1 MKVLYVEDNPLD
13 SELTLREFRKNAPHI
28 ILDVARTY
36 REAMERLENS
46 PAYDL
51 MLTDLRLPDGGGFE
65 LLTHVR
71 EQGYR
76 MAVVVITGQGDE
88 ETAVAV
94 MKAGA
99 DSFVVKRQ
107 DYLNQL
113 ALTLEG
119 AFENYQDEVARRS
132 RFLRVLYMDQSL
144 VENEQTQ
151 RHFALHAQN
160 IQLDIIFTVSELYRR
175 LFEGS
180 GSSEFDV
187 LLLDYRLDN
196 LEALEL
202 LKELRQV
209 RRIDIPIVLVTSHGD
224 QEVAAQALR
233 LGASDYVVKTEG
245 YLYRLPGLLEN
256 AYHHTQLLREQAAL
270 RASEERFRSLIENS
284 ADGILVTDGDFVIR
298 YASPSCS
305 RLLGYTLDDFN
316 GAKILDLTAPEDIP
330 GIQKILSQMLQEPGQ
345 PVQVEMRVRN
355 SRGEWR
361 RLEATCVNLLQENAV
376 QGIVCNFRDITE
388 RYLAEERIHR
398 QVQRL
403 QALREIDTAITSGL
417 GLRQILDLILL
428 HATAQLG
435 VHAAD
440 ILLYAPETQE
450 FYFGAERGFIHTTN
464 RGVRLSLGQDVAG
477 KAALERRMIHLFDL
491 NETSYPISTSFRD
504 LYLRPEA
511 FQAYGVAPL
520 VAKRE
525 IKGLL
530 EIAHRAPLKPDLEWF
545 NFWETLSG
553 QAAIAIDNDQL
564 VEGLV
569 KTNMQL
575 ELAYDQTLQ
584 GWVRLL
590 DLRDMETGDHTQR
603 LIWMTEKLAQRLGVS
618 GEAMEHIHRG
628 ALLHDI
634 GKIGVPDG
642 ILHKPGSLT
651 EEEWAQMRKHP
662 QIAFEMLSRV
672 DYLRPVLDIPYGHHE
687 KWDGTGYPRGL
698 KGEEIPLAARI
709 FAVVDVFDALSY
721 DRHYRQAWERE
732 RVLEHIKFL
741 SGSHFDPRV
750 VDAFF
755 ELIHEGTI

>member
-1 MKVLYVEDNPLD
+1 
-13 SELTLREFRKNAPHI
+13 
-28 ILDVARTY
+28 
-36 REAMERLENS
+36 
-46 PAYDL
+46 
-51 MLTDLRLPDGGGFE
+51 
-65 LLTHVR
+65 
-71 EQGYR
+71 
-76 MAVVVITGQGDE
+76 
-88 ETAVAV
+88 
-94 MKAGA
+94 
-99 DSFVVKRQ
+99 
-107 DYLNQL
+107 
-113 ALTLEG
+113 
-119 AFENYQDEVARRS
+119 
-132 RFLRVLYMDQSL
+132 
-144 VENEQTQ
+144 
-151 RHFALHAQN
+151 
-160 IQLDIIFTVSELYRR
+160 
-175 LFEGS
+175 
-180 GSSEFDV
+180 
-187 LLLDYRLDN
+187 
-196 LEALEL
+196 
-202 LKELRQV
+202 
-209 RRIDIPIVLVTSHGD
+209 
-224 QEVAAQALR
+224 
-233 LGASDYVVKTEG
+233 
-245 YLYRLPGLLEN
+245 
-256 AYHHTQLLREQAAL
+256 
-270 RASEERFRSLIENS
+270 
-284 ADGILVTDGDFVIR
+284 
-298 YASPSCS
+298 
-305 RLLGYTLDDFN
+305 
-316 GAKILDLTAPEDIP
+316 
-330 GIQKILSQMLQEPGQ
+330 
-345 PVQVEMRVRN
+345 
-355 SRGEWR
+355 
-361 RLEATCVNLLQENAV
+361 
-376 QGIVCNFRDITE
+376 
-388 RYLAEERIHR
+388 
-398 QVQRL
+398 
-403 QALREIDTAITSGL
+403 
-417 GLRQILDLILL
+417 
-428 HATAQLG
+428 
-435 VHAAD
+435 
-440 ILLYAPETQE
+440 
-450 FYFGAERGFIHTTN
+450 
-464 RGVRLSLGQDVAG
+464 
-477 KAALERRMIHLFDL
+477 
-491 NETSYPISTSFRD
+491 
-504 LYLRPEA
+504 
-511 FQAYGVAPL
+511 L